1 MSTLLSFASARAM
14 GALALVLLLALL
26 WQTARIEGWPLAG
39 GGLKADMARLE
50 QRIAADEL
58 ARARTQAALLA
69 AQARRAEAAN
79 EQARAHEAA
88 KRANDEHFRK
98 VTESVHVRVGA
109 AGDRLCVL
117 PWGAVRL
124 LDAAASGADPD
135 AVAAVVAPG
144 IADDA
149 ASDVTLS
156 EAVALLA
163 GNLARARANADQLK
177 RLQRAAGPEGDTV
190 SRY

>member
-1 MSTLLSFASARAM
+1 MSTLLAPLGARAI
-14 GALALVLLLALL
+14 GLLALIL
-26 WQTARIEGWPLAG
+26 LPALVWQTARIEGWPLG
-39 GGLKADMARLE
+39 GGFKAEVVRLE
-50 QRIAADEL
+50 QQIAAAEL

-79 EQARAHEAA
+79 GEARAHEIA

-98 VTESVHVRVGA
+98 VTESVHVRVGE
-109 AGDRLCVL
+109 AGNRLCVL

-135 AVAAVVAPG
+135 AVAAAVAPG

-156 EAVALLA
+156 EAVTLLA
-163 GNLARARANADQLK
+163 GNLARARANADQL
-177 RLQRAAGPEGDTV
+177 RHLQRAMQSFADPV
-190 SRY
+190 SHN